1 MEELVKALTIGVTNG
16 LIIALIAIGYT
27 LVYGILELINFAHAD
42 VFMLGTAFTYFAT
55 ELIVR
60 GFGIPASSTL
70 ALVVTLMALPIIM
83 LMTAT
88 INASIERL
96 AYRPL
101 RNAPRLAPL
110 ISAIGMSFVLQNI
123 GLLLLGPS
131 QKAVEPVLPRT
142 DLVFFPSGA
151 AWFGVD
157 EIIVLGVT
165 VPLLLALRWFVANT
179 RQGKAMRATAQ
190 DREASGLMGIDVNRT
205 ISLTFLIAGGLA
217 GAAGLV
223 VALYYGQTFFQY
235 GLQFGLLSFTAAV
248 WAASATS
255 RGRRSAAS
263 SIGIVAAMSDRFI
276 EAKWTRVIVFSL
288 LILVLIFRPTGLLAE
303 QRRSARDMTEA
314 VRAPRRSIPNPL
326 AGMEERRRQT
336 VILVLVV
343 DPRARLSAD
352 LPASLQCALPSHGR
366 GPRSS
371 SSAPRSRSSRSG

>member
-1 MEELVKALTIGVTNG
+1 MEELIKALTIGVTNG

-55 ELIVR
+55 ELIVIAM
-60 GFGIPASSTL
+60 GIPAASLL
-70 ALVVTLMALPIIM
+70 ALLLTLMALPFIM
-83 LMTAT
+83 LFTAV
-88 INASIERL
+88 INASIERV

-123 GLLLLGPS
+123 GLMLLGPS

-142 DLVFFPSGA
+142 DIVFFPSGA
-151 AWFGVD
+151 PWFGVD
-157 EIIVLGVT
+157 EVMVLAVT
-165 VPLLLALRWFVANT
+165 IPLLLGLRWFVAST

-205 ISLTFLIAGGLA
+205 ISLTFLIAGALA

-248 WAASATS
+248 LGGIGNLTGATL
-255 RGRRSAAS
+255 GGMV
-263 SIGIVAAMSDRFI
+263 IGMIAAMSDRFI
-276 EAKWTRVIVFSL
+276 EAKWTAVIVFSL

-303 QRRSARDMTEA
+303 QQSE
-314 VRAPRRSIPNPL
+314 RA
-326 AGMEERRRQT
+326 
-336 VILVLVV
+336 
-343 DPRARLSAD
+343 
-352 LPASLQCALPSHGR
+352 
-366 GPRSS
+366 
-371 SSAPRSRSSRSG
+371 